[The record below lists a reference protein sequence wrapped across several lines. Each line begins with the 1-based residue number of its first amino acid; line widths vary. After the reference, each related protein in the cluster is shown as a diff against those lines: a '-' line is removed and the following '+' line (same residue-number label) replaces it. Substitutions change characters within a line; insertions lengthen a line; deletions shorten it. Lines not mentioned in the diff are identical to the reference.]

1 MVYIILGNGFEEI
14 EAVAPMDI
22 LKRGGVDI
30 SYAGIGST
38 VIKGAHDIHIRCD
51 TLVRD
56 VDMESVEMLIIPG
69 GLGGV
74 ESIEASREAM
84 SLIKKVYEK
93 GLPLAAICAG
103 PRVLASLKILDGI
116 RAVCYPGM
124 EEQIGG
130 AVIDNSLK
138 AVTDGRI
145 ITGRGPGTALDF
157 GLEILKYLKGW
168 DRAKEIASDMTYDY

>member
-1 MVYIILGNGFEEI
+1 
-14 EAVAPMDI
+14 MDI
-22 LKRGGVDI
+22 LRRGGVDV
-30 SYAGIGST
+30 SYAGVDSAI
-38 VIKGAHDIHIRCD
+38 VKGGHDIHIKCD

-56 VDMESVEMLIIPG
+56 IDPDKVDMLIIPG

-74 ESIEASREAM
+74 ESVEASGEAM

-93 GLPLAAICAG
+93 GRSLAAICAG
-103 PRVLASLKILDGI
+103 PRILASLKILEGVK
-116 RAVCYPGM
+116 AVCYPGM
-124 EEQIGG
+124 EEQMGG

-157 GLEILKYLKGW
+157 GLEILKYLKGV
-168 DRAKEIASDMTYDY
+168 DKAKEIASDMTYDY